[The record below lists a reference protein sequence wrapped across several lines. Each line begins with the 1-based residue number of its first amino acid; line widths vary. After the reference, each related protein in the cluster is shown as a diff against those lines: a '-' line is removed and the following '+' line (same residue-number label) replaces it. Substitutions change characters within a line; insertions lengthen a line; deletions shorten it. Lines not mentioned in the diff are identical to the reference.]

1 MTASPKEKR
10 LDALNFFLADVRGG
24 LGPYVSV
31 FLLTQAFW
39 TQAEIG
45 TILTISGILG
55 IAFQAPIGALI
66 DATHGKRGLL
76 VASVILLAA
85 SAIAIERA
93 PIGPVVLMADIVMAI
108 LGAVFAPTVAA
119 ITLGMVEPHRLAG
132 RLGRNTAFER
142 AGNLFIAMIVGFVG
156 WQLSQRAVFYLVPF
170 FAFLSVAVILSIP
183 ANAIDHARARGFEAG
198 APSVAPLPWWRILL
212 DCPPFAILAAT
223 LALFHFA
230 NAAMLP
236 LVAQKLALAHPGQE
250 TLFTAACLI
259 VAQLA
264 TIPAAM
270 VAGRKADIWGR
281 RPLLI
286 AACAVLPVRGLLFA
300 LVDHPIALVLFQ
312 VLDGVGG
319 GLLDMLLPLLL
330 ADIVRGSG
338 RYNVSRGLLGTVQ
351 GVGGSLSNGF
361 AGALVGAAGY
371 SVAFFALAGFALAA
385 LALVVLSMPETGPIG
400 GRGRD
405 S

>member
-45 TILTISGILG
+45 TVLAISGILG

-76 VASVILLAA
+76 VASVLLLAA
-85 SAIAIERA
+85 SAIAIERV
-93 PIGPVVLMADIVMAI
+93 PIGPVVLVADIVMAI
-108 LGAVFAPTVAA
+108 LGAVFAPTIAA

-156 WQLSQRAVFYLVPF
+156 WHLSQRAVFYLVPF

-198 APSVAPLPWWRILL
+198 APSVAPLPWWQILL

-236 LVAQKLALAHPGQE
+236 LVAQKLALANPGQE

-361 AGALVGAAGY
+361 AGALVVAAGY
-371 SVAFFALAGFALAA
+371 SVAFFALAFFALAA
-385 LALVVLSMPETGPIG
+385 VALVALAMPETAPIAQT
-400 GRGRD
+400 GRPP
-405 S
+405 

>member
-1 MTASPKEKR
+1 LTASRKEKR

-31 FLLTQAFW
+31 FLLTEALW

-45 TILTISGILG
+45 TVLTISGILG
-55 IAFQAPIGALI
+55 IAFQAPIGAFI

-76 VASVILLAA
+76 VASVLLLAA
-85 SAIAIERA
+85 SAIAIERV
-93 PIGPVVLMADIVMAI
+93 PIGPVVLAADIVMAI
-108 LGAVFAPTVAA
+108 LGAVFAPTIAA

-142 AGNLFIAMIVGFVG
+142 AGNLFIAVIVGFVG
-156 WQLSQRAVFYLVPF
+156 WQLSQRAVFYVVPL

-198 APSVAPLPWWRILL
+198 APSVAPLPWWQILF
-212 DCPPFAILAAT
+212 DCRPFAILAAI

-236 LVAQKLALAHPGQE
+236 LVAQKLALANPGQE

-300 LVDHPIALVLFQ
+300 LVDDPIALVLFQ

-330 ADIVRGSG
+330 ADVVRGSG

-361 AGALVGAAGY
+361 AGVLVVAAGY
-371 SVAFFALAGFALAA
+371 SVAFFALAGFAVVA
-385 LALVVLSMPETGPIG
+385 LAIVALAMPETAPVAQT
-400 GRGRD
+400 GRPP
-405 S
+405 